1 MATGRL
7 GIADLASGTDT
18 IVYTVPTDTFAVVTV
33 SVANRT
39 ASAITIRIAVAAS
52 GTPAAGEYI
61 EFGSTIPANAVL
73 ERTGIVMDAGK
84 NIVVRS
90 SSASVSAVC
99 WGIETSTV

>member
-7 GIADLASGTDT
+7 GIADLSSGVDT
-18 IVYTVPTDTFAVVTV
+18 IVYTVPSDTFTVATV

-39 ASAITIRIAVAAS
+39 GSAITIRMAVAGA
-52 GTPAAGEYI
+52 GTPAAGEFI
-61 EFGSTIPANAVL
+61 EYDSTIPANAVL

-90 SSASVSAVC
+90 SAASVSVVC